1 MNKTDQLIQGWRELS
16 PADWTES
23 EYGWIL
29 PDGNPITLAD
39 WQRAVLDACMLI
51 QMYLHWL
58 YQRPRSAVNL
68 Y

>member
-1 MNKTDQLIQGWRELS
+1 MNRTHKLIERWRELS
-16 PADWTES
+16 PADWAES

-39 WQRAVLDACMLI
+39 WQRAVLDAWYAK
-51 QMYLHWL
+51 MYLHWL
-58 YQRPRSAVNL
+58 YQRLRSAAKP